1 MDNGPEFIAKL
12 TAEWSDINEIEF
24 IYIQPGKPTQN
35 AFVERFN
42 GSYRRGV
49 LDAYIFEDIHQ
60 VREQTDIW
68 VNDYNHKRPHESL
81 GNIPSVL
88 YAKNHLGVPLD
99 DF

>member
-1 MDNGPEFIAKL
+1 MILLPFCSMLILSFFMSSAYG
-12 TAEWSDINEIEF
+12 
-24 IYIQPGKPTQN
+24 
-35 AFVERFN
+35 
-42 GSYRRGV
+42 YRRGV

-81 GNIPSVL
+81 GNIPPVL

>member
-1 MDNGPEFIAKL
+1 MVQNGPEFIAKL

-24 IYIQPGKPTQN
+24 IYLQPGKPTQN
-35 AFVERFN
+35 EFVERFN

-68 VNDYNHKRPHESL
+68 VNDYNHKRQT
-81 GNIPSVL
+81 
-88 YAKNHLGVPLD
+88 NHWGICLQFYTPKII
-99 DF
+99 